1 MTTCLMAKRNQRSKT
16 IAAGFWYLEKS
27 AQSVEDLSGLVT
39 DNS

>member
-1 MTTCLMAKRNQRSKT
+1 MTTCLTAKRNQRSKT

-27 AQSVEDLSGLVT
+27 TQSVEALLDLVT